1 VKILNPHSKSSA
13 RSTAISM
20 LPMSRP
26 STGKS
31 LNVSSTSLLEKILL
45 LLQAVCKL
53 SSSVVM
59 RERIA
64 LANDNKHMISFKKC
78 YDRLFK
84 EFKEK
89 LMAEYQQMKTT
100 YLGEY
105 EQNYQANVTDKNAHI
120 EEIRASIG

>member
-1 VKILNPHSKSSA
+1 
-13 RSTAISM
+13 M

-31 LNVSSTSLLEKILL
+31 LNVSSTSLLEKTLL
-45 LLQAVCKL
+45 LLQGVFKL

>member
-1 VKILNPHSKSSA
+1 
-13 RSTAISM
+13 
-20 LPMSRP
+20 
-26 STGKS
+26 
-31 LNVSSTSLLEKILL
+31 
-45 LLQAVCKL
+45 
-53 SSSVVM
+53 M